1 MNPLSQ
7 IGISVETT
15 SHGNGRA
22 ILREIEQ
29 RLERL
34 LTSGEESSID
44 LSRLPFGPGDHA
56 LLVDVLG
63 EGEVSAVVNSL
74 GPTQVRETAIPG
86 VWWVTHCNA
95 DDEVMGEFIEI
106 TRCPEILL
114 TPHDDLRDG
123 IEALRVRLLEEI
135 IKEKDHG

>member
-7 IGISVETT
+7 IGISVETI
-15 SHGNGRA
+15 SRSNGRA

-29 RLERL
+29 LLEKL
-34 LTSGEESSID
+34 LTSGEASSID
-44 LSRLPFGPGDHA
+44 LSRLPFGPGDHS
-56 LLVDVLG
+56 LLVDTLG

-123 IEALRVRLLEEI
+123 IEALQVRLLEETNQG
-135 IKEKDHG
+135 EGS